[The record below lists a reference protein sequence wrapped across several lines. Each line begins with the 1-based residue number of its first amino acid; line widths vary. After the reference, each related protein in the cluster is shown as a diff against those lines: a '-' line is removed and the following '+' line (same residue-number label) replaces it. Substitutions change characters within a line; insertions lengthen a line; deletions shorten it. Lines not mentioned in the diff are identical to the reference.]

1 MKKQM
6 HLASL
11 VYSTGL
17 HPSSWRLED
26 SKIEQIGSI
35 AYQQE
40 LAQIAERGCLD
51 AIFLADGQYISGEH
65 TGHLSYFLEPITA
78 LTAISQVT
86 KHIGLIGTISTTFYD
101 PYNVARL
108 LGSLDHISNG
118 RAGLNIV
125 TSQLDIE
132 GQNHSMESL
141 PPLEQR
147 YERADEFVTVLKKLW
162 QSFDYRALIH
172 NRQSGKG
179 IDFSLVKEI
188 NHKGRYFQVK
198 GPINLPSSPQV
209 YPVLCQAGTSI
220 PGRKI
225 AAKHVDMIFSIAWNQ
240 ADAKQFKA
248 DIESRVAQL
257 DDNAAGPL
265 VLPGLSVYVA
275 DTLAEAEQKVAAL
288 NVYTDV
294 EKKIQQIEQSIGQ
307 DTTEWHLDDP
317 VPQLPPYESLT
328 VKVGSKARYQ
338 AIQRAVEVERLTFRD
353 LIARV
358 DTWMGHK
365 TIVGDPIMV
374 ADMMQTWF
382 ESGSCD
388 GFILMP
394 PTYPDMFEAFIDKVI
409 PILQERG
416 LFRTEYTEQ
425 TLRERIKRE
434 VTSH

>member
-1 MKKQM
+1 
-6 HLASL
+6 
-11 VYSTGL
+11 
-17 HPSSWRLED
+17 
-26 SKIEQIGSI
+26 
-35 AYQQE
+35 
-40 LAQIAERGCLD
+40 
-51 AIFLADGQYISGEH
+51 
-65 TGHLSYFLEPITA
+65 
-78 LTAISQVT
+78 
-86 KHIGLIGTISTTFYD
+86 
-101 PYNVARL
+101 
-108 LGSLDHISNG
+108 
-118 RAGLNIV
+118 
-125 TSQLDIE
+125 
-132 GQNHSMESL
+132 
-141 PPLEQR
+141 
-147 YERADEFVTVLKKLW
+147 
-162 QSFDYRALIH
+162 
-172 NRQSGKG
+172 
-179 IDFSLVKEI
+179 
-188 NHKGRYFQVK
+188 
-198 GPINLPSSPQV
+198 
-209 YPVLCQAGTSI
+209 
-220 PGRKI
+220 
-225 AAKHVDMIFSIAWNQ
+225 MIFSIAWNQ

-288 NVYTDV
+288 NVYTDI

-307 DTTEWHLDDP
+307 DTTDWHLDDP

>member
-1 MKKQM
+1 
-6 HLASL
+6 
-11 VYSTGL
+11 
-17 HPSSWRLED
+17 
-26 SKIEQIGSI
+26 
-35 AYQQE
+35 
-40 LAQIAERGCLD
+40 
-51 AIFLADGQYISGEH
+51 
-65 TGHLSYFLEPITA
+65 
-78 LTAISQVT
+78 
-86 KHIGLIGTISTTFYD
+86 
-101 PYNVARL
+101 
-108 LGSLDHISNG
+108 
-118 RAGLNIV
+118 
-125 TSQLDIE
+125 
-132 GQNHSMESL
+132 
-141 PPLEQR
+141 
-147 YERADEFVTVLKKLW
+147 
-162 QSFDYRALIH
+162 
-172 NRQSGKG
+172 
-179 IDFSLVKEI
+179 
-188 NHKGRYFQVK
+188 
-198 GPINLPSSPQV
+198 
-209 YPVLCQAGTSI
+209 
-220 PGRKI
+220 
-225 AAKHVDMIFSIAWNQ
+225 MIFSIAWNQ

-288 NVYTDV
+288 NVYTDI